1 MSINIS
7 PDCEVGVKQTKVGI
21 TCFLHKMI
29 LLVFLLNFSYAA
41 AENSDIVINEIMYN
55 PSASNTGGEFV
66 EITNRGTES
75 VDVSGWQL
83 VDSSQIMFTLPAGT
97 AIPRGGYLVFYD
109 DAAALDFYGL
119 NRSLSYGPY
128 TGGLDGGGERI
139 QLKNAVGMVID
150 EVIYDDNW
158 PWPTEPDG
166 NGPSLE
172 LWDSWLD
179 NSQGASWGAGQS
191 YSPGV
196 ANNPASSGSGNVVI
210 TEIMY
215 APVKQ
220 QYMETVCWLITPHY
234 PANFYWQDDDDSAG
248 EYIELYNRTAQSVDL
263 SGWQMIDQD
272 GLLYAFTGGSIAP
285 YSYLAVC
292 SDAAAVAAHY
302 GISNAVGNF
311 TTAGQRLSNSGERIT
326 LTNHLGAVIDSV
338 RYKDEPPWPIGPDQ
352 DGVSLE
358 CLDPHSENDTPVN
371 WRASRGNQFAANMV
385 VMDVNTN
392 NGSFEPNDS
401 GWNKTGNH
409 AGTDRTDTDYYDG
422 TGCEKLVATAA
433 GGSSSHSLN
442 RTLIGMTTGLQY
454 TLTCRLKYLSGHNTL
469 TFRFSGGGLQTT
481 VTGTGGWQYVETTG
495 IINSSLLYFYI
506 NGAGEWLV
514 DQIRITSTTQG
525 NATTPIPNPLVVG
538 DEIFN
543 LGGTPGRANT
553 VSSSGIPPFINVDK
567 MKHIPQCPT
576 SADSV
581 LITTEVSSKDSI
593 TSVSLDYQV
602 YIDPYQTPVQ
612 SHSVSMYDDGLHG
625 DDLVGDGKYGI
636 VLEALA
642 SQTLVR
648 YRVTATD
655 NHQHSWT
662 YPDEY
667 EPNPNRAYF
676 VYDGEEDTNLPAYFL
691 IMPKSSL
698 DTLINNLWYRTYY
711 DAALVVEGKVYDHV
725 GVHYKGQGT
734 RDFSK
739 RSWKIAFNKG
749 EYLRDLSSL
758 DLTMHFPIMQK
769 VIHDL
774 FWTVGEENVATEMV
788 RLYASGYWPPNVIQP
803 EIGFGFY
810 GVYLAQESPDRSWM
824 KKHGYDE
831 DQDEIFK
838 PAAPGYWGPQPWS
851 DLTYYSD
858 FGLYPKMYEKKAD
871 RLGSFDSI
879 IDLCDKIDNT
889 SDAEIFNV
897 MSANVDLNNWLYNW
911 GVHMAVQDFDIHG
924 NNFFLLKQAE
934 SSIWKNYSFDFSYA
948 FSWPGFEYAYHP
960 YYTYNGYYNRWNE
973 RCFPNAAYP
982 QLNDRYLTILEDL
995 LDHYLTIE
1003 QVHQKLDEAYTRAA
1017 ADRLEELNLGYGG
1030 NAPYVREVNT
1040 LKNFYTSRY
1049 TWLKNW
1055 LASQSFTRPAN
1066 AHPLITLN
1074 PPVQQNDGIAI
1085 TWQYS
1090 DAEGDACT
1098 VDLYWTDFKWTFLT
1112 PIPDAN
1118 DLSATAGSFL
1128 WHQDLPEDYANR
1140 NIYIQAVIRDNN
1152 SYLVGRATTDN
1163 PVLVLAD
1170 CSDIIQ
1176 YNLGLPG
1183 DFNEDCYVN
1192 IDDFVRW
1199 TEDWLTNYD
1208 PSGSGQGI
1216 SGSWNFREGLS
1227 FAANPNGPWS
1237 YGASPHAAIPAA
1249 VDTAIFYPY
1258 NNSFIESGSGTPWWH
1273 YDSSHPF
1280 YNPAIVPCLYYN
1292 NTSGSVYGCPA
1303 GMAALHSG
1311 LTSGSE
1317 AIAVVRWTAPAAGMV
1332 QVSGTF
1338 YAGNAGR
1345 CDYYLIDNQTTV
1357 LASELDTYNQFS
1369 FNLNVN
1375 VSTGDTLDF
1384 CVGAG
1389 TDGGSADTTPLEVEI
1404 AATTCASLGEYL
1416 DSDIN
1421 QDCIINLK
1429 DFWIFAQQYLHCNNP
1444 QDPDCSLMGP

>member
-1 MSINIS
+1 MKLAKAKNFWLL
-7 PDCEVGVKQTKVGI
+7 PW
-21 TCFLHKMI
+21 LL
-29 LLVFLLNFSYAA
+29 LLVFPLGSGSAA
-41 AENSDIVINEIMYN
+41 AGEGEVVINEIMYN
-55 PSASNTGGEFV
+55 PAVSNTGGEFV
-66 EITNRGTES
+66 EITNRGAEP
-75 VDVSGWQL
+75 VDVSLWQL

-97 AIPRGGYLVFYD
+97 VIPAGGYLVFFD
-109 DAAALDFYGL
+109 DSPAIVFYGL
-119 NRSLSYGPY
+119 NPAVAFGPY
-128 TGGLDGGGERI
+128 TGGLDGSGERI
-139 QLKNAVGMVID
+139 QIKNAAGIVIN
-150 EVIYDDNW
+150 EVTYDDDW
-158 PWPTEPDG
+158 PWPSEPDG
-166 NGPSLE
+166 TGPSLE
-172 LWDSWLD
+172 LLDPWLD
-179 NSQGASWGAGQS
+179 NGQGANWGAGQP
-191 YSPGV
+191 YTPGA
-196 ANNPASSGSGNVVI
+196 ANHPASPSAGSVVI

-220 QYMETVCWLITPHY
+220 RYMETVCWLITPHY
-234 PANFYWQDDDDSAG
+234 PANFYWQDDDDPAG
-248 EYIELYNRTAQSVDL
+248 EYIELYNRTSQAINL
-263 SGWQMIDQD
+263 SGWQLLDKE
-272 GLLYAFTGGSIAP
+272 GLLFDFMGITIAP
-285 YSYLAVC
+285 YSYLVVC
-292 SDAAAVAAHY
+292 SDTAAVSAHY

-311 TTAGQRLSNSGERIT
+311 TTAGERLSNSGERIT
-326 LTNHLGAVIDSV
+326 LTNHLGVVIDTV
-338 RYKDEPPWPIGPDQ
+338 RYQDEPPWPIAPDQ
-352 DGVSLE
+352 YGVSLE
-358 CLDPHSENDTPVN
+358 CLDPLSENDTPAN
-371 WRASRGNQFAANMV
+371 WRASRV
-385 VMDVNTN
+385 
-392 NGSFEPNDS
+392 S
-401 GWNKTGNH
+401 
-409 AGTDRTDTDYYDG
+409 
-422 TGCEKLVATAA
+422 
-433 GGSSSHSLN
+433 
-442 RTLIGMTTGLQY
+442 
-454 TLTCRLKYLSGHNTL
+454 RL
-469 TFRFSGGGLQTT
+469 
-481 VTGTGGWQYVETTG
+481 
-495 IINSSLLYFYI
+495 
-506 NGAGEWLV
+506 
-514 DQIRITSTTQG
+514 
-525 NATTPIPNPLVVG
+525 ATTPIPDPLLVG

-543 LGGTPGRANT
+543 LGGTPGRTNT

-567 MKHIPQCPT
+567 IKHIPQCPT

-581 LITTEVSSKDSI
+581 FITAEVSGKDSI
-593 TSVSLDYQV
+593 TSVFLDYQV

-612 SHSVSMYDDGLHG
+612 SHSVSMYDDGQHG
-625 DDLVGDGKYGI
+625 DDLAGDGKYGFI
-636 VLEALA
+636 LEAQA

-648 YRVTATD
+648 YRITATD
-655 NHQHSWT
+655 SHLRSWT

-739 RSWKIAFNKG
+739 RSWKIAFNKC

-774 FWTVGEENVATEMV
+774 FWTTSEENVATELV
-788 RLYASGYWPPNVIQP
+788 RLYRSGYWLPNVIQP

-824 KKHGYDE
+824 KKHGYEE
-831 DQDEIFK
+831 DRDEIFK
-838 PAAPGYWGPQPWS
+838 PTAPGYWGPQPWS
-851 DLTYYSD
+851 DLTWYAD
-858 FGLYPKMYEKKAD
+858 TGLYPKMYEKKAD
-871 RLGSFDSI
+871 RLGPFDSI
-879 IDLCDKIDNT
+879 IDLCNKIDNT
-889 SDAEIFNV
+889 PDAEIFDV
-897 MSANVDLNNWLYNW
+897 MLANVDLNNWLYNW
-911 GVHMAVQDFDIHG
+911 GIHMAVQDFDIHG

-934 SSIWKNYSFDFSYA
+934 NSIWKTFSFDYSYA

-1017 ADRLEELNLGYGG
+1017 ADLLEELNLGYTG

-1040 LKNFYTSRY
+1040 LKSFYTSRY

-1055 LASQSFTRPAN
+1055 LAGQTFTRPAN

-1074 PPVQQNDGIAI
+1074 PPVQQADGIAI

-1090 DAEGDACT
+1090 DPEGEACT

-1118 DLSATAGSFL
+1118 DLPATAGSFL
-1128 WHQDLPEDYANR
+1128 WNQNLPEDYANR
-1140 NIYIQAVIRDNN
+1140 QIYIQAVIRDNN
-1152 SYLVGRATTDN
+1152 SYLVGRDTTDQ

-1170 CSDIIQ
+1170 CSDVIQ
-1176 YNLGLPG
+1176 YKLGLPG
-1183 DFNEDCYVN
+1183 DFNEDCHVN
-1192 IDDFVRW
+1192 IEDFVLW
-1199 TEDWLTNYD
+1199 SQDWLANYD

-1216 SGSWNFREGLS
+1216 SGSWNFREDLS

-1237 YGASPHAAIPAA
+1237 YGASPDAANPAA
-1249 VDTAIFYPY
+1249 PATTIFYPY

-1273 YDSSHPF
+1273 YDSSHPL
-1280 YNPAIVPCLYYN
+1280 YNSAIVPCLYFN

-1311 LTSGSE
+1311 ITSGSE
-1317 AIAVVRWTAPAAGMV
+1317 ALAVVRWTAPAGGTI
-1332 QVSGTF
+1332 QSNGTF
-1338 YAGNAGR
+1338 HAGNSGR
-1345 CDYYLIDNQTTV
+1345 CDYYVIYNQTAV
-1357 LASELDTYNQFS
+1357 LISELDTYNQFS
-1369 FNLNVN
+1369 FGLNIN

-1404 AATTCASLGEYL
+1404 AAPTCASLGEYL

-1429 DFWIFAQQYLHCNNP
+1429 DFWIFAEQFLQCN
-1444 QDPDCSLMGP
+1444 DPADPECANVLP